1 MLTYTVELK
10 PQKEGGYTVIA
21 PALPGC
27 VSEGDTAE
35 QALKNMRDAVESY
48 LKSLI
53 KHGRKVPLEFSEIRQ
68 IDVFKRPVKQ
78 NLSSHSCY
86 A

>member
-10 PQKEGGYTVIA
+10 PQKEGGYTVIV

-27 VSEGDTAE
+27 ISEGDTAE
-35 QALKNMRDAVESY
+35 EALKNIRNAIEGY
-48 LKSLI
+48 IKSLI
-53 KHGRKVPLEFSEIRQ
+53 KHGRKVPLEFSELRQ
-68 IDVFKRPVKQ
+68 IDVFARPLKSKL
-78 NLSSHSCY
+78 NSSSCY

>member
-10 PQKEGGYTVIA
+10 PQKEGGYTVTA

-27 VSEGDTAE
+27 ISEGDTAE
-35 QALKNMRDAVESY
+35 EALKNIRDAVEEY
-48 LKSLI
+48 IKSLI
-53 KHGRKVPLEFSEIRQ
+53 KHGQKVPLEFSEIHQ
-68 IDVFKRPVKQ
+68 IDVFKHPVKQ
-78 NLSSHSCY
+78 KLSNSCY

>member
-10 PQKEGGYTVIA
+10 PQKEGGYTVTA

-27 VSEGDTAE
+27 ISEGDTAE
-35 QALKNMRDAVESY
+35 EALKNIRDAVEGYIKASV
-48 LKSLI
+48 
-53 KHGRKVPLEFSEIRQ
+53 KHGRKVPLEFSDIRQ
-68 IDVFKRPVKQ
+68 IDVFKHPIRQKLKS
-78 NLSSHSCY
+78 NSCY